1 LSDFPFFSTMARI
14 TNSDLADVFDTDLST
29 DSLDQW
35 IEIANTITDD
45 VEGVDPSLSST
56 RLEQIELMLAAHFAS
71 AQDPRLSSTSRETA
85 SADYQRNDEYSTD
98 YMASAVSLD
107 PTGVVA
113 SLDKRTATLTVPDA
127 RNINK

>member
-1 LSDFPFFSTMARI
+1 MTR
-14 TNSDLADVFDTDLST
+14 TNPTDVKVTFDTDLS
-29 DSLDQW
+29 DAAVEDW
-35 IEIANTITDD
+35 IDIASEIVDD
-45 VEGVDPSLSST
+45 VEGVDPSLSAT
-56 RLEQIELMLAAHFAS
+56 RLEKLEKLLAQHFAS
-71 AQDPRLSSTSRETA
+71 AQDPRLSSASRETA